1 MPVMEASEEAI
12 GKAARAIA
20 AGEIVAF
27 PTETV
32 YGLGADALDG
42 NAVAKVF
49 AAKDRPRFNPLI
61 VLVGSLEEAE
71 TYAVVTD
78 AARKLAAAFWP
89 GPLSLVL
96 KRRVPCAVTELV
108 SAGLDTIA
116 LRAPGHPVT
125 LALLAAAK
133 RPIVAPSANRSGH
146 ISPTTAAQVEAE
158 LGERPALILDGGPSP
173 FGVESTVVGLD
184 GGEPALL
191 RSGAVPREEIEAV
204 LGARLR
210 IAETAAP
217 TQAANRFTLRA
228 KLRMEA
234 GDPRPGEALLAFG
247 PGAPPFTGPTCNL
260 SASGDLNEAAGNLFT
275 ALRELE
281 ATGVGVI
288 AVMTIPEHGLGA
300 AINDRL
306 RRAAHAG

>member
-12 GKAARAIA
+12 GEAARAIA

-32 YGLGADALDG
+32 YGLGADALNG

-49 AAKDRPRFNPLI
+49 AAKERPRFNPLI

-71 TYAVVTD
+71 SYAVVTD

-125 LALLAAAK
+125 LGLLAAAK

-173 FGVESTVVGLD
+173 VGVESTVVGLD
-184 GGEPALL
+184 GDEPALL
-191 RSGAVPREEIEAV
+191 RSGAVPREDVEAV
-204 LGARLR
+204 LGAKLR

-234 GDPRPGEALLAFG
+234 GDPQPGEALLAFG
-247 PGAPPFTGPTCNL
+247 PDAPRFAGPTRNL
-260 SASGDLNEAAGNLFT
+260 SAGGDLNEAAANLFN